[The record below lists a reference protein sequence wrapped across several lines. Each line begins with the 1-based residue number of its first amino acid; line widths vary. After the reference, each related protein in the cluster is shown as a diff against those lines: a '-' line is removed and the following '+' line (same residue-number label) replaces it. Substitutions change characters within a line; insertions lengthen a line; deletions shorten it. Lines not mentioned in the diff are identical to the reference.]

1 MTVDHHYNGEEK
13 TIVTYAASDRNYF
26 KKAFN
31 ISETE
36 NEFLAAVKD
45 DYDKILQQPKPRNLY
60 MGIVYHKRIA
70 NDQKSLEELFNY
82 IAAKFKGEKAS
93 A

>member
-1 MTVDHHYNGEEK
+1 
-13 TIVTYAASDRNYF
+13 
-26 KKAFN
+26 
-31 ISETE
+31 
-36 NEFLAAVKD
+36 
-45 DYDKILQQPKPRNLY
+45 